1 MCLFGRD
8 SPKHVAG
15 TLTQSQTGKWLPAKQ
30 PSSRPPLVQ
39 GWNPRMLDQAGA
51 LESPGTDST
60 SSFSPDFGGTRRSR
74 RRHKK
79 RSKRAAQLL
88 AESLDSAA
96 EPRNSPEDYAGSQAG
111 FQSVHSILHP
121 DSPGESA
128 SPSEGFG
135 YLAQS
140 SDWQA
145 GAGDG
150 RTAQGGAGLEG
161 FLHAARS
168 GQGGLFQAEA
178 KRRVSQDSS
187 GVSPVHLLV
196 HAFLNRPS
204 HHGVSL
210 V

>member
-1 MCLFGRD
+1 
-8 SPKHVAG
+8 
-15 TLTQSQTGKWLPAKQ
+15 
-30 PSSRPPLVQ
+30 
-39 GWNPRMLDQAGA
+39 MLDQAGA

-60 SSFSPDFGGTRRSR
+60 SSISPDLGGTRRSR

-79 RSKRAAQLL
+79 RSKQAAQLL

-128 SPSEGFG
+128 SQGFSN
-135 YLAQS
+135 LAQHP
-140 SDWQA
+140 
-145 GAGDG
+145 GLHGEAGDS

-161 FLHAARS
+161 FLHAAHS

-178 KRRVSQDSS
+178 MRRVSQDSS

-196 HAFLNRPS
+196 TCISQQVITSWCVLSVCCRHALENPFRTSQHIVDIQHLLVHTFLSRSS